1 MRVVMAWHKER
12 WRRCWP
18 ALLLLPALTGAGTLP
33 APVSL
38 LLARKGLVAPAAL
51 EAGAGGAHPVVAA
64 PPDAPL
70 PGDVPAWS
78 GAAERKV
85 LRSRQLA
92 GGAILGWGLLQWDYG
107 SRPIHFRSEGWFG
120 QGTPEG
126 GADKLGHLYT
136 GYLLARGMASLY
148 RDWGL
153 DPGRAAREAAL
164 TSVLVTTVMEV
175 GDGFSPYGI
184 SGEDLLMNLAGA
196 WVGEVLARSLVWRER
211 LDLRVEYR
219 FNTDTHDFT
228 TDYEHARHLVALK
241 LGGFDAL
248 RNTPLRWLELQ
259 GGYYARGYSD
269 PLAADRRTAYAGLG
283 LNLPLLL
290 RRAGQER
297 VATFLQFY
305 QPPGMSLRLEDRL

>member
-1 MRVVMAWHKER
+1 MRLAMTPGGAR
-12 WRRCWP
+12 WDPCRRWWP
-18 ALLLLPALTGAGTLP
+18 GLLLSPALAGAGVLPSPVALLLAQ
-33 APVSL
+33 
-38 LLARKGLVAPAAL
+38 KGLVAPAAFASGPGTPAL
-51 EAGAGGAHPVVAA
+51 EMPVSRAGA
-64 PPDAPL
+64 
-70 PGDVPAWS
+70 VPFR
-78 GAAERKV
+78 GAARKV

-92 GGAILGWGLLQWDYG
+92 GGVILGWGLLQWDYG

-136 GYLLARGMASLY
+136 GYVLTRGMASLY
-148 RDWGL
+148 RGWGL
-153 DPGRAAREAAL
+153 DADRAAREAAL

-196 WVGEVLARSLVWRER
+196 WVGQALARSPAWRER
-211 LDLRVEYR
+211 FDLRVEYR
-219 FNTDTHDFT
+219 FNTTTNDFT
-228 TDYEHARHLVALK
+228 TDYEHARHLAALK

-248 RNTPLRWLELQ
+248 RDTPLRWLELQ

-269 PLAADRRTAYAGLG
+269 PRASDRRTAYVGVG

-297 VATFLQFY
+297 IATFLQFY
-305 QPPGMSLRLEDRL
+305 QPPGTSLRLEDGL

>member
-1 MRVVMAWHKER
+1 MRR
-12 WRRCWP
+12 WWSG
-18 ALLLLPALTGAGTLP
+18 LLLLPALAGAVPLP
-33 APVSL
+33 SPVSL
-38 LLARKGLVAPAAL
+38 MLAQKGMVAPATFDPAS
-51 EAGAGGAHPVVAA
+51 ATTAA
-64 PPDAPL
+64 SP
-70 PGDVPAWS
+70 
-78 GAAERKV
+78 AAEALAEGSQARLERAELKV
-85 LRSRQLA
+85 LRSRQWAAGVILA
-92 GGAILGWGLLQWDYG
+92 WGLLQWDYG

-120 QGTPEG
+120 QSTPEG

-153 DPGRAAREAAL
+153 AADRAAREAAL

-196 WVGEVLARSLVWRER
+196 WAGEALARSPAWRER

-219 FNTDTHDFT
+219 FNADTSDFT

-248 RNTPLRWLELQ
+248 RDTPLRWLEVQ
-259 GGYYARGYSD
+259 GGYYTRGYSD
-269 PLAADRRTAYAGLG
+269 PRAPDRRTAYAGVG

-290 RRAGQER
+290 RRARQER
-297 VATFLQFY
+297 TATFLQFY
-305 QPPGMSLRLEDRL
+305 QPPGTTLRLEDRL

>member
-1 MRVVMAWHKER
+1 MTCRKDGARR
-12 WRRCWP
+12 WWSG
-18 ALLLLPALTGAGTLP
+18 LLLLPALAGAVPLP
-33 APVSL
+33 SPVSL
-38 LLARKGLVAPAAL
+38 MLAQKGMVAPATPDPAVGSSGTT
-51 EAGAGGAHPVVAA
+51 AASPGAG
-64 PPDAPL
+64 PL
-70 PGDVPAWS
+70 
-78 GAAERKV
+78 AEGSQARLARAELKV

-92 GGAILGWGLLQWDYG
+92 AGIILAWGLLQWDYG
-107 SRPIHFRSEGWFG
+107 SRPVHFRSEGWFG
-120 QGTPEG
+120 QDTPEG

-136 GYLLARGMASLY
+136 GYLLARGMAGLY

-153 DPGRAAREAAL
+153 AADRAAREAAL
-164 TSVLVTTVMEV
+164 TSVLVTTVMEA

-196 WVGEVLARSLVWRER
+196 WAGEALARSPAWRER

-219 FNTDTHDFT
+219 FNTDTSDFT

-248 RNTPLRWLELQ
+248 RDTPLRWLEVQ
-259 GGYYARGYSD
+259 GGYYTRGYSD
-269 PLAADRRTAYAGLG
+269 PLVPGRRTAYAGLG

-297 VATFLQFY
+297 TATFLQFY
-305 QPPGMSLRLEDRL
+305 QPPGTTPRLENRL

>member
-1 MRVVMAWHKER
+1 MTCRKDGMRR
-12 WRRCWP
+12 WWSG
-18 ALLLLPALTGAGTLP
+18 LLLLPALAGAVPLP
-33 APVSL
+33 SPVSL
-38 LLARKGLVAPAAL
+38 MLAQKGLVAPATFDPASETTAASPGADPLAEGSQARL
-51 EAGAGGAHPVVAA
+51 ER
-64 PPDAPL
+64 
-70 PGDVPAWS
+70 
-78 GAAERKV
+78 AELKV

-92 GGAILGWGLLQWDYG
+92 AGVILAWGLLQWDYG
-107 SRPIHFRSEGWFG
+107 SRPLHFRSEGWFG
-120 QGTPEG
+120 QSTPEG

-153 DPGRAAREAAL
+153 AADRAAREAAL

-175 GDGFSPYGI
+175 GDGFSPYGS

-196 WVGEVLARSLVWRER
+196 WAGEALARSPAWRER

-219 FNTDTHDFT
+219 FNTDTSDFT
-228 TDYEHARHLVALK
+228 TDYEHARHLIALK

-248 RNTPLRWLELQ
+248 RGTPLRWLEVQ
-259 GGYYARGYSD
+259 GGYYTRGYSD
-269 PLAADRRTAYAGLG
+269 PLAPDRRTAYAGLG

-297 VATFLQFY
+297 TATFLQFY
-305 QPPGMSLRLEDRL
+305 QPPGTTLRLEDRL

>member
-1 MRVVMAWHKER
+1 MTCRKDGMRR
-12 WRRCWP
+12 WWSG
-18 ALLLLPALTGAGTLP
+18 LLLLPALAGAAPLP
-33 APVSL
+33 SPVSL
-38 LLARKGLVAPAAL
+38 MLAQKGMVAPATPDPAPETTAASPAADAL
-51 EAGAGGAHPVVAA
+51 TEGSQAR
-64 PPDAPL
+64 L
-70 PGDVPAWS
+70 ER
-78 GAAERKV
+78 AELKV

-92 GGAILGWGLLQWDYG
+92 AGVILAWGLLQWDYG
-107 SRPIHFRSEGWFG
+107 SRPLHFRSEGWFG
-120 QGTPEG
+120 QSTPEG

-153 DPGRAAREAAL
+153 TVDRAAREAAL

-175 GDGFSPYGI
+175 GDGFSPYGS

-196 WVGEVLARSLVWRER
+196 WAGEALARSPAWRER

-219 FNTDTHDFT
+219 FNTDTSDFT
-228 TDYEHARHLVALK
+228 TDYEHARHLIALK

-248 RNTPLRWLELQ
+248 RGTPLSWLEVQ
-259 GGYYARGYSD
+259 GGYYTRGYSD
-269 PLAADRRTAYAGLG
+269 PLAPDRRTAYAGVG

-297 VATFLQFY
+297 TATFLQFY
-305 QPPGMSLRLEDRL
+305 QPPGTILRLEDRL